1 MRFGLAVL
9 CFRRSSPRVSG
20 SPGSAPRDVGV
31 SGSLGG
37 GWLRGAREGMGESC
51 VVVVMGAQSRWGP
64 SERRPAAPLSTVPP
78 KGRKPATPSL
88 ISRGGPCLF
97 IPGLLQLLEKGARP
111 EVPEVASGVRRCLL
125 GIDRATEK
133 GAEASA
139 PLPRLVSHRRR
150 WPRGLCSRCSRRRPV
165 FLSPA
170 LLPRAPACAFDLS
183 LTPLAWL
190 C

>member
-1 MRFGLAVL
+1 MHRHRHG
-9 CFRRSSPRVSG
+9 G
-20 SPGSAPRDVGV
+20 SVP
-31 SGSLGG
+31 LGALG
-37 GWLRGAREGMGESC
+37 ETTCRTPQHRPTEGQE
-51 VVVVMGAQSRWGP
+51 AHHP
-64 SERRPAAPLSTVPP
+64 VPH
-78 KGRKPATPSL
+78 L
-88 ISRGGPCLF
+88 EGGPCLF

-111 EVPEVASGVRRCLL
+111 EVPELASGVRRCLL